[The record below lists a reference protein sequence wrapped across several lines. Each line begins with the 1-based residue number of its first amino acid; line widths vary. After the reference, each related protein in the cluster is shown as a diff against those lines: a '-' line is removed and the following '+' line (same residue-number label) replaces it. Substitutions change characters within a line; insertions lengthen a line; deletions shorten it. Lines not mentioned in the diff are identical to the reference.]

1 MKAKYMPAE
10 SNTAMRTVMICD
22 DEVDILRVYSNFLRK
37 KFNVITAES
46 GESCLNLYSQE
57 RKNGKKIDV
66 LLLDYRLGD
75 MLGDAVACKI
85 REMDGTKTILI
96 TAFEIDE
103 KIMDDLKQRNCI
115 ALRLK
120 KPVSLLT
127 LSDKIQELAGG
138 N

>member
-1 MKAKYMPAE
+1 
-10 SNTAMRTVMICD
+10 MRTVMICD
-22 DEVDILRVYSNFLRK
+22 DEADILRVYSDFLKK

-57 RKNGKKIDV
+57 NQKGRKIDV

-75 MLGDAVACKI
+75 MLGDKVACKI

-96 TAFEIDE
+96 TAYEIDE
-103 KIMDDLKQRNCI
+103 KILDDLKQRNCI

-120 KPVSLLT
+120 KPVSLAT
-127 LSDKIQELAGG
+127 LSDKIQELTGG
-138 N
+138 Y